1 MSTSKKQ
8 SQDDAV
14 VQLWEEAIKDR
25 YSALIE
31 TRVSYTANMQMY
43 TLACNRSSKS
53 RAASFFN
60 SEMLFENRLIVSLPN
75 VGTCLKL
82 CPTEAREHSS
92 LSSVRN
98 NTVPAIKLMDE
109 VFV

>member
-1 MSTSKKQ
+1 MCEIGHPCEWWSHQIYQVFDQYAYEALLGHANEHKQ
-8 SQDDAV
+8 K
-14 VQLWEEAIKDR
+14 AIAGRCCCAALGGGKDR

-60 SEMLFENRLIVSLPN
+60 SEMLFE
-75 VGTCLKL
+75 
-82 CPTEAREHSS
+82 
-92 LSSVRN
+92 
-98 NTVPAIKLMDE
+98 TV
-109 VFV
+109 